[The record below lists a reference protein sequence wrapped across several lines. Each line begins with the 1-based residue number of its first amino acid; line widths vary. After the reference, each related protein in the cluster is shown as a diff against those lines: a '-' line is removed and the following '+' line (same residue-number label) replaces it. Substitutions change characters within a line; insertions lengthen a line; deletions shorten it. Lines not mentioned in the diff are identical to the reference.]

1 MMLKV
6 SGIEASYGHSRVLF
20 GASLDVREGETVTL
34 MGRNGMGKSTLVR
47 CVLGMMAVTA
57 GSVEVGGTR
66 VTGWPSERI
75 ARRGISIAPEGRQV
89 FPLLTAEENLLATAR
104 PGVSGS
110 ADWTLARVYE
120 LFPRLAERAR
130 HRATLLS
137 GGEQQML
144 SIGRAL
150 MTNPRLLILDEAS
163 EGLAPLVREQ
173 IWQCLRRLKSA
184 GLSILLIDK
193 NLREILSVADRHFIM
208 EKGAV
213 VWSGSSS
220 DLAAAPDVV
229 RTYLGIER

>member
-1 MMLKV
+1 
-6 SGIEASYGHSRVLF
+6 
-20 GASLDVREGETVTL
+20 
-34 MGRNGMGKSTLVR
+34 
-47 CVLGMMAVTA
+47 
-57 GSVEVGGTR
+57 
-66 VTGWPSERI
+66 
-75 ARRGISIAPEGRQV
+75 
-89 FPLLTAEENLLATAR
+89 
-104 PGVSGS
+104 
-110 ADWTLARVYE
+110 
-120 LFPRLAERAR
+120 
-130 HRATLLS
+130 
-137 GGEQQML
+137 
-144 SIGRAL
+144 

-163 EGLAPLVREQ
+163 EGLAPLMREQ